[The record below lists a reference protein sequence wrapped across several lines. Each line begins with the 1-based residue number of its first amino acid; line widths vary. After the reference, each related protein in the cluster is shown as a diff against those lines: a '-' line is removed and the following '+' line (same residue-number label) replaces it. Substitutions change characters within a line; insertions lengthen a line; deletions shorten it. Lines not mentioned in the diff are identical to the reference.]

1 MKKIFAVVSLALMMA
16 ACTSTR
22 GKLLSRIEY
31 NGDGS
36 VFKREVY
43 HYSGDELALVTRVI
57 YSNYVPDSSW
67 TEYEIRHN
75 GQITDTIETT
85 NSIKR
90 TIKSSDGSIRS
101 YHLVGDEWKEEYYSK
116 RDGKG
121 RIIEYHSGDY
131 HRWNTYDSLGRSTGN
146 AYILVRDNGEIQKG
160 GSRIEFS
167 ADGLESILTEY
178 YQIDSLQPVILLKS
192 ICKYDK
198 KGRILSREAYDPDET
213 DDNYPTFLTDTYK
226 YRGNKIIRIE
236 STKEYKYGSYHKE
249 PGLKFKEKYKNGL
262 RTKIV
267 AYNMMKDGK
276 FHKQSVNT
284 WKYDFRARVPLKS
297 FAYSPSDYIIFR
309 KPWQRTIWTYEK

>member
-57 YSNYVPDSSW
+57 YSNNVPDSSW

-131 HRWNTYDSLGRSTGN
+131 HRWYSFDAQGRPAGDNYEFVNDNDQIQRGGN
-146 AYILVRDNGEIQKG
+146 I
-160 GSRIEFS
+160 IEYS
-167 ADGLESILTEY
+167 DDGLKCERTSY
-178 YQIDSLQPVILLKS
+178 YQIDTLPKVISGKR
-192 ICKYDK
+192 IEMYDN
-198 KGRILSREAYDPDET
+198 KGRIISSQPYDPDGCCRYPSET
-213 DDNYPTFLTDTYK
+213 DGSCAETLGTIPETEEHCCR
-226 YRGNKIIRIE
+226 YRQNPVPAGSIRPHVGITPPE
-236 STKEYKYGSYHKE
+236 IRQ
-249 PGLKFKEKYKNGL
+249 PGL
-262 RTKIV
+262 
-267 AYNMMKDGK
+267 
-276 FHKQSVNT
+276 
-284 WKYDFRARVPLKS
+284 
-297 FAYSPSDYIIFR
+297 
-309 KPWQRTIWTYEK
+309 

>member
-36 VFKREVY
+36 VFKRVVY

-57 YSNYVPDSSW
+57 YSNNVPDSSW

-131 HRWNTYDSLGRSTGN
+131 HRWYSFDAQGRPAGDNYEFVNDNDQIQRGGNIGSGCDIEYGWDEQIPDNSFKGLLSLETAVISEDIKTIGRN
-146 AYILVRDNGEIQKG
+146 AFEWCPKLKTIEVR
-160 GSRIEFS
+160 
-167 ADGLESILTEY
+167 
-178 YQIDSLQPVILLKS
+178 SLQPPS
-192 ICKYDK
+192 IAPNTFNESDFVLIVP
-198 KGRILSREAYDPDET
+198 KGRKK
-213 DDNYPTFLTDTYK
+213 TYK
-226 YRGNKIIRIE
+226 KAIGWNVYKI
-236 STKEYKYGSYHKE
+236 KE
-249 PGLKFKEKYKNGL
+249 N
-262 RTKIV
+262 
-267 AYNMMKDGK
+267 
-276 FHKQSVNT
+276 
-284 WKYDFRARVPLKS
+284 S
-297 FAYSPSDYIIFR
+297 F
-309 KPWQRTIWTYEK
+309 

>member
-1 MKKIFAVVSLALMMA
+1 MKKIFAVVSLALMVA

-36 VFKREVY
+36 VYKREVY

-57 YSNYVPDSSW
+57 YSNNVPDSSW

-131 HRWNTYDSLGRSTGN
+131 HRWYSFDAQGRPAGDNYEFVNDNDQIQRGGN
-146 AYILVRDNGEIQKG
+146 I
-160 GSRIEFS
+160 IEYS
-167 ADGLESILTEY
+167 DDGLKCERTSY
-178 YQIDSLQPVILLKS
+178 YQIDTLPKVISGKR
-192 ICKYDK
+192 IEMYDN
-198 KGRILSREAYDPDET
+198 KGRIISSQPYDPDET
-213 DDNYPTFLTDTYK
+213 DDNHPTLLSHTYQ
-226 YRGNKIIRIE
+226 YTRRGETRIE
-236 STKEYKYGSYHKE
+236 YINNYYDGSYHKE
-249 PGLKFKEKYKNGL
+249 PSIMYKIRYRHGLESKCVIY
-262 RTKIV
+262 T
-267 AYNMMKDGK
+267 MKDGK
-276 FHKQSVNT
+276 FTPQSVNKM
-284 WKYDFRARVPLKS
+284 KYDVRAGVPLKAIVYDPREPIL
-297 FAYSPSDYIIFR
+297 FRRPSDI
-309 KPWQRTIWTYEK
+309 TIWTYDK